1 MSSRSSGRFILTIIM
16 CAGILVIFL
25 YSAFADDICSVQH
38 PIKPPNKEF
47 AGLCDNCGMARAMW
61 ARTWKTFENSKGA
74 FEVCSFTC
82 LAKLAVKSAE
92 NPINVKVALYRDPK
106 TMSAAENASYVVGS
120 KAKGTM
126 TKTSKLAFASQKE
139 AEEFA
144 GTCGGEAMD
153 FQKTFKLAKESLKK

>member
-1 MSSRSSGRFILTIIM
+1 MSSRSSGRFILTIII
-16 CAGILVIFL
+16 CAGILVVFL

-47 AGLCDNCGMARAMW
+47 TGRCENCGMARPMW

-74 FEVCSFTC
+74 HEVCSFTC
-82 LAKLAVKSAE
+82 LAKIAVKDAE
-92 NPINVKVALYRDPK
+92 SPTNVKVALYRDPK
-106 TMSAAENASYVVGS
+106 TMSAAENAYYVVGS

-126 TKTSKLAFASQKE
+126 TKVSKLAFASQKE

-153 FQKTFKLAKESLKK
+153 FQKTFKIAMESVKK

>member
-1 MSSRSSGRFILTIIM
+1 MSSYSSSRFILTIIM

-25 YSAFADDICSVQH
+25 YSAFAEDICSVQH
-38 PIKPPNKEF
+38 PIEPPNKEF

-74 FEVCSFTC
+74 VEVCSFTC
-82 LAKLAVKSAE
+82 LAKFAVKNAE
-92 NPINVKVALYRDPK
+92 NPRNVKVALYRDPK
-106 TMSAAENASYVVGS
+106 TMSAAENVRYVVGS

-144 GTCGGEAMD
+144 TTCGGEAMD
-153 FQKTFKLAKESLKK
+153 FQKTFKLAKESVKK

>member
-1 MSSRSSGRFILTIIM
+1 MSFRSSGRFILMIIM

-25 YSAFADDICSVQH
+25 YSAFAEDICSIQH

-47 AGLCDNCGMARAMW
+47 SGRCVNCGMARPMW
-61 ARTWKTFENSKGA
+61 ARTWKTFENWKGA

-82 LAKLAVKSAE
+82 LAKLSVKSAE

-106 TMSAAENASYVVGS
+106 TMRAAENASYVVGS

-126 TKTSKLAFASQKE
+126 TKTSKPAFASQKE

-144 GTCGGEAMD
+144 GTCGGEVMD

>member
-16 CAGILVIFL
+16 CAGILVILL
-25 YSAFADDICSVQH
+25 YPAFAGDICSVQH

-47 AGLCDNCGMARAMW
+47 AGRCDNCGMARPMW
-61 ARTWKTFENSKGA
+61 ARTWKTFENSKGS

-106 TMSAAENASYVVGS
+106 TMRAAENASYVVGS

-126 TKTSKLAFASQKE
+126 TKVSKLAFASQKE

-144 GTCGGEAMD
+144 GTCGGAVMD
-153 FQKTFKLAKESLKK
+153 FQKTFKLAKKSLKK